1 MPCTSPLDP
10 ARPWPLVP
18 AIDEGRDTL
27 KVTSVATTP
36 LSTGQ
41 LLVRVHTDQGLMGLG
56 ECYVLAPGVVK
67 RFIDDLLAPL
77 VIGRDP
83 TLTARRWDD
92 MFYATT
98 RYGPMGLQTAAIGA
112 VDIALWDIAGKAAGR
127 PIHDLLGGGGD
138 GDDTALPEHRHGLE
152 KDPPRRCSR
161 RSSAVSKGV
170 SVPSRFAWTGTPI
183 GSTVIRRL
191 IFCASGPAGTFCRAR
206 LRSASTRTTATPHR
220 PPSARA
226 GALEQMGAAHF
237 EEPVPQHDMPGL
249 RKVVQALDVP
259 VSFGEQQHTRWQ
271 FRDLIELADPDI
283 LQPDVVLAGGITE
296 SVRIYQ
302 VARACGKEIMP
313 HCPTAGIASAAS
325 LHLYSTLIDAARP
338 HEYSEEFSGDPSTI
352 LARPVPRHGG
362 VATLPEGPGLGIEL
376 DEAAVDRLSVDA

>member
-1 MPCTSPLDP
+1 MPCTSPPDP
-10 ARPWPLVP
+10 ARPRPSLP
-18 AIDEGRDTL
+18 TIDEGRDTL
-27 KVTSVATTP
+27 KVTSVVTTP

-127 PIHDLLGGGGD
+127 PIHELLGGAATGTIPLYLSTGM
-138 GDDTALPEHRHGLE
+138 GWRRTPEEMLEAVQRGLE
-152 KDPPRRCSR
+152 GGFRAFKVRMDWNSDRIDRDPQADLLRFRACRDFLPGEVALSFDANNGYTA
-161 RSSAVSKGV
+161 STAVSQG
-170 SVPSRFAWTGTPI
+170 R
-183 GSTVIRRL
+183 
-191 IFCASGPAGTFCRAR
+191 
-206 LRSASTRTTATPHR
+206 
-220 PPSARA
+220 
-226 GALEQMGAAHF
+226 ALEQMGAAHF

-249 RKVVQALDVP
+249 RKVVQALDIP

-325 LHLYSTLIDAARP
+325 LHLYSTLIDAVRP